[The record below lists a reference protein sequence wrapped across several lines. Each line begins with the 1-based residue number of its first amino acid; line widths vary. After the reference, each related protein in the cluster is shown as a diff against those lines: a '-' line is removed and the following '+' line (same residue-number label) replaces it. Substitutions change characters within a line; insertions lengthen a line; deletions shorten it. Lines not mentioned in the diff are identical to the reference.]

1 MPVTTSINPAPL
13 PPILVVEDSAE
24 DFTALSRAFRKY
36 ALRYPV
42 LRCEDGDQALEY
54 LQGGGKHTG
63 WPKVLPAIV
72 LLDLNLPGTD
82 GRTVL
87 QLLKQDPALHTIPII
102 IFTTSANA
110 RDVSECYRSG
120 ANSYLTKPLEYAA
133 LEDKVR
139 LIVRYWLEASELPV
153 VHQ

>member
-1 MPVTTSINPAPL
+1 MLETTVLSPTQI
-13 PPILVVEDSAE
+13 PPILVVEDSDE
-24 DFTALSRAFRKY
+24 DFTALSRAFRKH
-36 ALRYPV
+36 ALRHPV
-42 LRCEDGDQALEY
+42 LRCADGDQALEY
-54 LQGGGKHTG
+54 LQSGGKHPD
-63 WPKVLPAIV
+63 WPNVLPAIV

-87 QLLKQDPALHTIPII
+87 QIVKQDPVLHTIPVI

-120 ANSYLTKPLEYAA
+120 ANSYLTKPLGYTV
-133 LEDKVR
+133 LEEKVS

-153 VHQ
+153 IH